1 MDGWGFLEQG
11 AELARRGESFALA
24 TVVWRQGPSSGKES
38 CRAIITATGELHGWI
53 GGACA
58 EPVVIRQAREVI
70 SEGVPRLLLL
80 GTADQ
85 FGGPLPEGMN
95 FVPISCQS
103 EGSLEVYIEPI
114 QPAPH
119 LVVVGHSP
127 MASTLAELSRALG
140 WRTDLIA
147 GQDFTAAAATQR
159 SIVVVATQGHHDEE
173 AVTEAIAAR
182 PAYVGLVGS
191 ARRGAAVLG
200 YLAERGLPAGEL
212 DKVHVPAGL
221 DLGPTTHREI
231 AVAILAELVKLR
243 ASGAL
248 AAAAAGPAGDSG
260 ARVPESRRT
269 CRRPPETPGPP
280 HRRRPPHGPEA
291 PHHPGPP
298 RRPPPLGRRGPGV
311 RDDRH
316 RRAQR
321 VPVRARGGH
330 LLLLLRRLPPRV
342 RERPGFLPQ
351 ERDPMLITNEFEVAA
366 PIDKVWR
373 FFDDIPHV
381 AACLPG
387 TELTDDLGGDKY
399 QGRVSIRM
407 GPVRL
412 RFTGTADIAERDE
425 AGKRIVVNAA
435 GADERGRG
443 QAAMTVT
450 ATLARSRTG
459 TKVGVAQDLQI
470 SGAAAQYGR
479 GMISDVTS
487 VLMRDFAVNLQ
498 DGIARLDRGE
508 SLEASAPAA
517 REASGLAVGLQ
528 AAMMALRRVFRR
540 FFLPYQAPNPS

>member
-70 SEGVPRLLLL
+70 SDGVPRLLLL
-80 GTADQ
+80 GTAEQ

-119 LVVVGHSP
+119 LLVVGHSP

-200 YLAERGLPAGEL
+200 YLAERGLPAEEL

-248 AAAAAGPAGDSG
+248 AAAGAGPAADSG
-260 ARVPESRRT
+260 AT
-269 CRRPPETPGPP
+269 
-280 HRRRPPHGPEA
+280 A
-291 PHHPGPP
+291 PS
-298 RRPPPLGRRGPGV
+298 
-311 RDDRH
+311 
-316 RRAQR
+316 A
-321 VPVRARGGH
+321 
-330 LLLLLRRLPPRV
+330 
-342 RERPGFLPQ
+342 
-351 ERDPMLITNEFEVAA
+351 AA
-366 PIDKVWR
+366 P
-373 FFDDIPHV
+373 
-381 AACLPG
+381 LPG
-387 TELTDDLGGDKY
+387 GAASSGPAAPSGDEDA
-399 QGRVSIRM
+399 VD
-407 GPVRL
+407 PVC
-412 RFTGTADIAERDE
+412 G
-425 AGKRIVVNAA
+425 
-435 GADERGRG
+435 
-443 QAAMTVT
+443 MTVT
-450 ATLARSRTG
+450 AGPSAYPLAHE
-459 TKVGVAQDLQI
+459 GVTYYFCCAGCR
-470 SGAAAQYGR
+470 GAFGK
-479 GMISDVTS
+479 DP
-487 VLMRDFAVNLQ
+487 
-498 DGIARLDRGE
+498 
-508 SLEASAPAA
+508 ASY
-517 REASGLAVGLQ
+517 
-528 AAMMALRRVFRR
+528 LRNETRC
-540 FFLPYQAPNPS
+540 